1 MNLTQNQMH
10 NTITAIATASGVS
23 SISIIRVS
31 GDGAYSIAQK
41 ITKLTTLKPRYAHL
55 SSVYNKNDELID
67 QAIVIYFK
75 APYSFTGEDIVEF
88 QCHGGV
94 IVAQEILDS
103 VLSCG
108 ARLAKP
114 GEFSKRAFLN
124 GKIDLTE
131 AEAISKLIEA
141 KSSDAA
147 KILAKQLK
155 GELKEFVDSSRDALL
170 KAMAYSE
177 VMIDYAEEDIPNDVL
192 ENISKQLDA
201 LIAQITNL
209 VDASHRRRGLI
220 EGFKVAIIGKPNVG
234 KSSLLNALL
243 SYDRAIVSDIAGT
256 TRDTIEEQ
264 IRIGSHIIRLVD
276 TAGIRDSDDTI
287 EKIGIQKSIESLEE
301 SDIIIALFDVSREF
315 DSEDENIL
323 QMLQQTTDKYIITAL
338 NKCDLPKV
346 MDISPLKDYNPIEV
360 SAKRGFKELTKNLEA
375 ILDSIGEGDEMML
388 ISTRQIEAVNRAKE
402 ALLLAKEPLINEE
415 LEFFSYHIQDAL
427 HALSSISKPYNN
439 EEILDKMFGEFC
451 LGK

>member
-1 MNLTQNQMH
+1 MY

-31 GDGAYSIAQK
+31 GAGAYEVAQK
-41 ITKLTTLKPRYAHL
+41 ISRLEKLTPRYAHL
-55 SSVYNKNDELID
+55 SPLYNRDGDMIDE
-67 QAIVIYFK
+67 AIVIYFK

-88 QCHGGV
+88 QCHGGL

-108 ARLAKP
+108 ARLAEA

-124 GKIDLTE
+124 GKIDLSE

-141 KSSDAA
+141 KSVDAA

-155 GELKEFVDSSRDALL
+155 GELKEFVDESRDALL

-177 VMIDYAEEDIPNDVL
+177 VMIDYAQEDIPSDVID
-192 ENISKQLDA
+192 NISKQLDN
-201 LIAQITNL
+201 LIIQIEKL
-209 VDASHRRRGLI
+209 VDASYRRRGLI
-220 EGFKVAIIGKPNVG
+220 EGFRVAIIGKPNVG

-264 IRIGSHIIRLVD
+264 VRIGSHIIRLVD

-287 EKIGIQKSIESLEE
+287 EKIGIQRSMESIESA
-301 SDIIIALFDVSREF
+301 DIVIALFDASREF
-315 DSEDENIL
+315 DDEDRYIL
-323 QMLQQTTDKYIITAL
+323 DMIKRVDDKEIIIAL
-338 NKCDLPKV
+338 NKCDLSQKI
-346 MDISPLKDYNPIEV
+346 DIAMFDGYEYIKV
-360 SAKRGFKELTKNLEA
+360 SAKEGFVDLTNRLEA
-375 ILDSIGEGDEMML
+375 ILDSVGEGDELML
-388 ISTRQIEAVNRAKE
+388 VSARQIEAVSKAQE
-402 ALLLAKEPLINEE
+402 ALILAKEPLLREE
-415 LEFFSYHIQDAL
+415 LEFFSYHIQDAIE
-427 HALSSISKPYNN
+427 ALSSISTPYNN
-439 EEILDKMFGEFC
+439 EEMLDKMFGEFC